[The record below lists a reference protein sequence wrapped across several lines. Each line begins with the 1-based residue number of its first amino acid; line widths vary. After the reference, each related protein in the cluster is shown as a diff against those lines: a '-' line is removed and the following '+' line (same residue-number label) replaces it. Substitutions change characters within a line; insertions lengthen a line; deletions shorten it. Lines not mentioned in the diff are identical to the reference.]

1 MRPAWERE
9 KNHIIVALEKGP
21 CRKHAR
27 ETLIFVI
34 LSAEGRFAREAGY
47 RVEES
52 LTSFRRLNREDI
64 LGWRVDNWEG

>member
-1 MRPAWERE
+1 M
-9 KNHIIVALEKGP
+9 
-21 CRKHAR
+21 HAR

-52 LTSFRRLNREDI
+52 LTSFRRLNLEDI

>member
-1 MRPAWERE
+1 M
-9 KNHIIVALEKGP
+9 
-21 CRKHAR
+21 HAR

-34 LSAEGRFAREAGY
+34 LSEEGRFAREAGY

-52 LTSFRRLNREDI
+52 LTSFRRLNLEDI